1 LTRGPRARQHLSV
14 DALATLRVVT
24 DSMDAYDQHDFKRL
38 EVVYAEGVRWVA
50 VDPEWTCESR
60 AEVFELFR
68 SRLEANIHIDFDE
81 IRATP
86 GRVILRG
93 RVVGQEPFVSLFA
106 VQEGRITSVQDFG
119 TVEALETAL
128 R

>member
-1 LTRGPRARQHLSV
+1 M

-38 EVVYAEGVRWVA
+38 EVVYAEDVRWVA
-50 VDPEWTCESR
+50 VDPVWTCESR
-60 AEVFELFR
+60 ADVFELFR

-86 GRVILRG
+86 GHVILRG
-93 RVVGQEPFVSLFA
+93 RVVGQGPFVSLFT
-106 VQEGRITSVQDFG
+106 VQEGRITSVQDFE

-128 R
+128 L